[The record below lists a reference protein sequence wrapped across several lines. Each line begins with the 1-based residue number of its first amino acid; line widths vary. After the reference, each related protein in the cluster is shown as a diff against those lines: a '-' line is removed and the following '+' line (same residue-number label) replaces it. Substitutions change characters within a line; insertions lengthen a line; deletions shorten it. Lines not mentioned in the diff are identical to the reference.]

1 MYCVCNKIFPA
12 AYLTKSYY
20 STVNY
25 YSTVDYYPTV
35 DYYST
40 VDICSPKDVY
50 QGLTYGSAE
59 AICPVQRPS
68 LQQLTSSIHGF
79 NQGCWVVEQLAA
91 GCCLKVKWNRH
102 KSCWMSWHWHASQVS
117 PRDFEK
123 KCIFCGGDPL
133 WCPSNQSGSLQCRP
147 LVVS

>member
-1 MYCVCNKIFPA
+1 MYCVFNEIFPA

-40 VDICSPKDVY
+40 VDSCSPKDVY

-68 LQQLTSSIHGF
+68 LQQLTSTSSIHGV
-79 NQGCWVVEQLAA
+79 NKGC
-91 GCCLKVKWNRH
+91 
-102 KSCWMSWHWHASQVS
+102 
-117 PRDFEK
+117 
-123 KCIFCGGDPL
+123 
-133 WCPSNQSGSLQCRP
+133 
-147 LVVS
+147 